1 MRLLKNTNIDF
12 IGKRKLG
19 AFLSIVLILIGIGSM
34 IVNKGLA
41 LSIDFTGGTIVQ
53 LKFED
58 EITTAEARQIL
69 KDFGFENL
77 DITTISSPGSHDDIL
92 IKSQL
97 SGSDLR
103 DKLSDAFT
111 DRKFELRRSEQVGP
125 KIGNEL
131 RSDAVQ
137 SIAVALA
144 LILIYIGFRF
154 DFYYAIGS
162 VVALIHDILITL
174 GVFAFLQLEV
184 DLVTVAAF
192 LTIVGYSL
200 NDTIVVFD
208 RIRENIKMNAREKL
222 EITVNTSLNS
232 TLSRTLITSL
242 TTMLVV
248 LILFIGGLET
258 IKDFAFAMMIGIL
271 VGTYSSIFIASPV
284 MISLEN
290 RAGRKIAKKK

>member
-12 IGKRKLG
+12 IGKRKLAAILS
-19 AFLSIVLILIGIGSM
+19 AFLILVGVASM

-53 LKFED
+53 LKFTD
-58 EITTAEARQIL
+58 EITTGEARQIL
-69 KDFGFENL
+69 NDFGIENL

-103 DKLSDAFT
+103 DQLSSAFSN
-111 DRKFELRRSEQVGP
+111 RSFENRRTEQVGP
-125 KIGNEL
+125 KIGSEL
-131 RSDAVQ
+131 RNDAIQ

-144 LILIYIGFRF
+144 LILMYIGFRF

-162 VVALIHDILITL
+162 VMALIHDILITL
-174 GVFAFLQLEV
+174 GVFALFQLEV

-208 RIRENIKMNAREKL
+208 RIRENIKLNAREKL
-222 EITVNTSLNS
+222 EDTVNRSLNS

-258 IKDFAFAMMIGIL
+258 IKDFAFAMIIGIF

-284 MISLEN
+284 MILLEN